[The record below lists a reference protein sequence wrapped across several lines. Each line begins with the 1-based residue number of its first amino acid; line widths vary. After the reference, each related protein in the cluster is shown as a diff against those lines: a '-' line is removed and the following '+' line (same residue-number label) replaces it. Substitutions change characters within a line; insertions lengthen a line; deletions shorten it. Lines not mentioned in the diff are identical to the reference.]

1 MIMIKTQTN
10 AGMIENQN
18 PLLAMAISFSFSGV
32 FSVDSLLVIANIV
45 PNRPTK
51 IIEIPMN
58 PINITPPSLFPI
70 TIDRGN
76 KMTPREVAVM
86 PLIRLAIDSFDLFI
100 KFSSW
105 SAKYKM
111 AQKYYLSSYLLQI
124 LMAA

>member
-1 MIMIKTQTN
+1 
-10 AGMIENQN
+10 
-18 PLLAMAISFSFSGV
+18 
-32 FSVDSLLVIANIV
+32 
-45 PNRPTK
+45 
-51 IIEIPMN
+51 
-58 PINITPPSLFPI
+58 
-70 TIDRGN
+70 
-76 KMTPREVAVM
+76 MTPREVAVM